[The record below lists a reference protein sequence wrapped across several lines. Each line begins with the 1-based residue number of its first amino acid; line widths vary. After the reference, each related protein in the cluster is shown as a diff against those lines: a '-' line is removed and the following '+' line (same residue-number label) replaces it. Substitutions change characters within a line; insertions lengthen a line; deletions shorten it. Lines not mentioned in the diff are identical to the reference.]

1 VILFPHFYLA
11 IKVLVFNP
19 SQVLGEVIA
28 LYRLLHTVNVVS
40 LQEPCLGAVY
50 VPGMEAI
57 DPALVGRVFISEFL
71 IDAHQLLQLLTLDID
86 VDVYEASL
94 ELFHLV
100 GLNKIME
107 VLREMVVDF
116 VLLKVLLEKI
126 LHHLII
132 LIKEDSDVI
141 LLTPIVVQ

>member
-1 VILFPHFYLA
+1 MILFHHLYLA
-11 IKVLVFNP
+11 IKVLVLYP
-19 SQVLGEVIA
+19 PQVLGQVIP
-28 LYRLLHTVNVVS
+28 LYRLLDTVNVVS
-40 LQEPCLGAVY
+40 LQEPSLRAVY
-50 VPGMEAI
+50 VPRMEAI

-71 IDAHQLLQLLTLDID
+71 IDAHQFLQLLTLDID

-100 GLNKIME
+100 GLNQIMK
-107 VLREMVVDF
+107 VLREMIVDF
-116 VLLKVLLEKI
+116 VLLKVLLEEV

>member
-1 VILFPHFYLA
+1 
-11 IKVLVFNP
+11 
-19 SQVLGEVIA
+19 
-28 LYRLLHTVNVVS
+28 
-40 LQEPCLGAVY
+40 
-50 VPGMEAI
+50 MEAI
-57 DPALVGRVFISEFL
+57 DPALVGWVLISEFL
-71 IDAHQLLQLLTLDID
+71 IDAHELLQLLTLDID

-116 VLLKVLLEKI
+116 VILKVLLEEV

>member
-1 VILFPHFYLA
+1 
-11 IKVLVFNP
+11 
-19 SQVLGEVIA
+19 
-28 LYRLLHTVNVVS
+28 
-40 LQEPCLGAVY
+40 
-50 VPGMEAI
+50 MEAI

-107 VLREMVVDF
+107 VLREIVVDF
-116 VLLKVLLEKI
+116 VLLKVLLEKV